1 MTVLF
6 CLVYF
11 FVPHLLKDFIR
22 AEHAARIRRE
32 KVQDIE
38 LDQSQL
44 DLLPYTMTLWFVFV
58 DRESAD
64 RDLVLCRLSVLL
76 FGFNWV

>member
-1 MTVLF
+1 MYHDGIV

-11 FVPHLLKDFIR
+11 FVPHFLKDFIR

-38 LDQSQL
+38 LDRSQL
-44 DLLPYTMTLWFVFV
+44 DLLPVTLWLSLLI
-58 DRESAD
+58 ESPRIVISFFAAFP
-64 RDLVLCRLSVLL
+64 VLL

>member
-1 MTVLF
+1 MYHDGIV

-38 LDQSQL
+38 LDRSQL
-44 DLLPYTMTLWFVFV
+44 DLLPVHDDLVVVFV

-64 RDLVLCRLSVLL
+64 RDLVLCRLSGIAVR
-76 FGFNWV
+76 V